1 MLHTST
7 TKYNKQ
13 VEISEIN
20 PVHILNVLKKEMMG
34 DGDLSQ
40 SEISELWK
48 VVIQK
53 VQKSEIVMSRIAR
66 EAELEKTLAKIA
78 TF

>member
-13 VEISEIN
+13 VEISEMN